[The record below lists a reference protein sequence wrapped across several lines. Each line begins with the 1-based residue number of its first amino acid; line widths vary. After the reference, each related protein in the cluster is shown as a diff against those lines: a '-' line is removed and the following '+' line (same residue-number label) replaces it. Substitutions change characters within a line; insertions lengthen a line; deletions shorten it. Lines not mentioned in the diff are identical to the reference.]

1 MFGGYICYPYLCGM
15 ETMKLTPKQNL
26 LKSVDVAGKIKLTG
40 SFQQSM
46 KQLDKYPVLVQY
58 IKLSDMMYDWFGSV
72 YSNTKDPE
80 FITMKNGF
88 TTDTINNFDVYVQTG
103 NIKGIGEML
112 KVLKHSM
119 SKIFVK

>member
-1 MFGGYICYPYLCGM
+1 M

-58 IKLSDMMYDWFGSV
+58 IKLSDMMYDWFDSV

-88 TTDTINNFDVYVQTG
+88 TTDTINNFDVYVQTD

>member
-1 MFGGYICYPYLCGM
+1 MK
-15 ETMKLTPKQNL
+15 TMKLTPKQNL
-26 LKSVDVAGKIKLTG
+26 LKSVDVADEIKLTG

-46 KQLDKYPVLVQY
+46 KQLDKYSVLVQY
-58 IKLSDMMYDWFGSV
+58 IKLSNIMYDWFDSV

-88 TTDTINNFDVYVQTG
+88 TTDTMNNFDIYVQTG

-112 KVLKHSM
+112 KVLKNSM
-119 SKIFVK
+119 SEIFVK